1 MIDIGLT
8 NALAQIR
15 DALYEISDTLK
26 EVKETEDIVNK
37 CENCPYKPIM
47 NKDTFKVRNGRNIKR
62 RVDDLIN
69 AVYNIITKS
78 KGDI

>member
-1 MIDIGLT
+1 MNAEIVTGLKIRIFMIFAVEGRAYTNDRHWFN

-37 CENCPYKPIM
+37 CENCPYK
-47 NKDTFKVRNGRNIKR
+47 TYYEQGYV
-62 RVDDLIN
+62 
-69 AVYNIITKS
+69 
-78 KGDI
+78 

>member
-1 MIDIGLT
+1 MIDTGLT

-37 CENCPYKPIM
+37 C
-47 NKDTFKVRNGRNIKR
+47 
-62 RVDDLIN
+62 
-69 AVYNIITKS
+69 
-78 KGDI
+78 

>member
-26 EVKETEDIVNK
+26 EVKETEDTVNK
-37 CENCPYKPIM
+37 CENCPYKAYYEQGYIWSQ
-47 NKDTFKVRNGRNIKR
+47 KRQKSLKGGLTF
-62 RVDDLIN
+62 
-69 AVYNIITKS
+69 Y
-78 KGDI
+78 

>member
-15 DALYEISDTLK
+15 DALYEISDALK
-26 EVKETEDIVNK
+26 DAKEAEDISNK

-47 NKDTFKVRNGRNIKR
+47 NRDMFKVRNGRK
-62 RVDDLIN
+62 V
-69 AVYNIITKS
+69 
-78 KGDI
+78 

>member
-1 MIDIGLT
+1 MIYIGLT

-37 CENCPYKPIM
+37 CENCPYK
-47 NKDTFKVRNGRNIKR
+47 TYYEQGYVRGQKR
-62 RVDDLIN
+62 Q
-69 AVYNIITKS
+69 KS
-78 KGDI
+78 LKGGLTI

>member
-26 EVKETEDIVNK
+26 EVKETEDINK
-37 CENCPYKPIM
+37 CENCPYK
-47 NKDTFKVRNGRNIKR
+47 TYYEQGYV
-62 RVDDLIN
+62 
-69 AVYNIITKS
+69 
-78 KGDI
+78 

>member
-26 EVKETEDIVNK
+26 ETEDIVNK
-37 CENCPYKPIM
+37 CENCPYK
-47 NKDTFKVRNGRNIKR
+47 TYYEQGYV
-62 RVDDLIN
+62 
-69 AVYNIITKS
+69 
-78 KGDI
+78 

>member
-26 EVKETEDIVNK
+26 DISNK
-37 CENCPYKPIM
+37 CENCPYK
-47 NKDTFKVRNGRNIKR
+47 TYYEQGYV
-62 RVDDLIN
+62 
-69 AVYNIITKS
+69 
-78 KGDI
+78 